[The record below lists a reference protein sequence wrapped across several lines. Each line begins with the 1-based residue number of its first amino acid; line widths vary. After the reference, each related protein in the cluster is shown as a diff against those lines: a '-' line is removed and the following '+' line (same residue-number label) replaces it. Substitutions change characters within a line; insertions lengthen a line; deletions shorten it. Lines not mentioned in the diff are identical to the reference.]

1 MIIGLLMLAW
11 AAYLIHS
18 KNWIGLLGLIVG
30 FVVTTAILISK
41 PSSTSPATYR
51 PAVIREYPRE
61 GVR

>member
-11 AAYLIHS
+11 AAYLVYS
-18 KNWIGLLGLIVG
+18 KNWIGLIGFIGAIIV
-30 FVVTTAILISK
+30 TSAILISK
-41 PSSTSPATYR
+41 PSSPSPATYK